1 MSLRVV
7 HVVDSLQLGG
17 TETQSVALVH
27 SLAARGVSNH
37 VVYFQPGPLLARLEA
52 PGVTAERLHVD
63 SFLGRGFVGLLRR
76 LVRVLRERQADVVQS
91 YGFYTNLPALLA
103 GRIAGVR
110 VLVASRRGFAT
121 DLRPAQHRVDRLV
134 RRLAHYTV
142 VNAHAIR
149 ARLIEDEGARADTV
163 VVIPNCVV
171 ERGPIVP
178 VHDAIV
184 GMVANLRPPKD
195 HATFLRAAARVVEIV
210 PTAEFHLVGEGPEEP
225 ALRELADALGLT
237 SRVRFLGALEPDAVW
252 AEINRFAV
260 AVLSSSSEG
269 MPNALL
275 EAMAAARPVVATAVG
290 GVPELVRDGV
300 TGCLV
305 ASGDDAALAAAIGR
319 ILKDP
324 ALAAAMGQAG
334 RRLALAAHSPT
345 RMADDFLRL
354 YRQPDADGAR
364 A

>member
-210 PTAEFHLVGEGPEEP
+210 PTAEFHLVGEGPD
-225 ALRELADALGLT
+225 ELAQRGGSIDPEEFHCASLPRAPARARLC
-237 SRVRFLGALEPDAVW
+237 RLWPDGRPV
-252 AEINRFAV
+252 EGH
-260 AVLSSSSEG
+260 SSSVRTVASCSNERNTESWSSARWRT
-269 MPNALL
+269 MTSVQP
-275 EAMAAARPVVATAVG
+275 EACRPASASAARPG
-290 GVPELVRDGV
+290 P
-300 TGCLV
+300 
-305 ASGDDAALAAAIGR
+305 
-319 ILKDP
+319 
-324 ALAAAMGQAG
+324 
-334 RRLALAAHSPT
+334 PT
-345 RMADDFLRL
+345 TSADRSKP
-354 YRQPDADGAR
+354 R
-364 A
+364 